1 MYFIFV
7 DYVSLYLFIVWFYIY
22 ELNEYFRKMFFLDFN
37 IYLFYDVCSFYVKCW
52 FYKMN
57 ISMNL
62 F

>member
-1 MYFIFV
+1 MCFIFV

-37 IYLFYDVCSFYVKCW
+37 IYLFYNICSFYVKCW

-62 F
+62 L